1 MDNDEGDEAANL
13 RFLALQSMVKR
24 LKHSSSNNGTDEHD
38 DQDILMLRA
47 AALKTIT
54 NKSNTQNSSLL
65 YKDNKPE
72 KSQFLKQ
79 KKRNKSSQEST
90 KKNNKSIKLTET
102 NFTNNCNIETST
114 KILKNDLKEEQF
126 RKLTNIST
134 MPNNISSV
142 EFQST
147 SEVTNK
153 DEVKK
158 IVRNGCMQLSN
169 LDSEK
174 VDETMVLHI
183 TFSSSENSSDD
194 SSNECDIVKKDVC

>member
-24 LKHSSSNNGTDEHD
+24 LKKSSSNNGTDEHD

-54 NKSNTQNSSLL
+54 NKSSTQNSSLL
-65 YKDNKPE
+65 YNDNKLE
-72 KSQFLKQ
+72 KSQFLKH
-79 KKRNKSSQEST
+79 KKRSKSSQEPT
-90 KKNNKSIKLTET
+90 KKNKKYIKLNET
-102 NFTNNCNIETST
+102 NFTNNCNIKTST
-114 KILKNDLKEEQF
+114 KILKNDLDEEYF
-126 RKLTNIST
+126 RKPT
-134 MPNNISSV
+134 MASHVSSV
-142 EFQST
+142 ESQST
-147 SEVTNK
+147 SEAANK
-153 DEVKK
+153 YEVKK

-174 VDETMVLHI
+174 IDETMVLHI
-183 TFSSSENSSDD
+183 TFSSSESSSDD

>member
-24 LKHSSSNNGTDEHD
+24 LKKSSSNNGTDEHD

-54 NKSNTQNSSLL
+54 NKSSTQNSSLL
-65 YKDNKPE
+65 HKDNKLE
-72 KSQFLKQ
+72 KNPFLKQ
-79 KKRNKSSQEST
+79 KKRSKNGQEST
-90 KKNNKSIKLTET
+90 KKNNKNIKLNEIH
-102 NFTNNCNIETST
+102 FTNNCNTETST
-114 KILKNDLKEEQF
+114 KILKNDLEEEHF
-126 RKLTNIST
+126 RKPT
-134 MPNNISSV
+134 MPNCVSSV
-142 EFQST
+142 ESQST
-147 SEVTNK
+147 SEAANK
-153 DEVKK
+153 DKVKK

-183 TFSSSENSSDD
+183 TFSSSESSSDD
-194 SSNECDIVKKDVC
+194 SSNECDIVKNDVC

>member
-1 MDNDEGDEAANL
+1 MDNEEGDEAANL

-24 LKHSSSNNGTDEHD
+24 LKQTSSDNRTDEHD

-54 NKSNTQNSSLL
+54 NKSNTQNSSSF
-65 YKDNKPE
+65 YKDNELE
-72 KSQFLKQ
+72 KGKLLKQ
-79 KKRNKSSQEST
+79 KKRSRSRSNHRKST
-90 KKNNKSIKLTET
+90 KKRTKYIKLNES
-102 NFTNNCNIETST
+102 NFTKNYSNIETST
-114 KILKNDLKEEQF
+114 TIKNDPEREHFREPNILKHE
-126 RKLTNIST
+126 
-134 MPNNISSV
+134 SSA
-142 EFQST
+142 ESEST
-147 SEVTNK
+147 SVAANK

-183 TFSSSENSSDD
+183 TFSSSESSSDD
-194 SSNECDIVKKDVC
+194 SSNESDIVQKYVY